1 MQFKRNKL
9 NEAVVAAIAT
19 MGAGSVVA
27 EDARQIEEQ
36 VVTATKREVP
46 LQDVPVAVQAITE
59 SAMKDLGITNFE
71 DYLVQLP
78 GVTAGGSGPGQN
90 TIYIRGLASTTP
102 NLTTAGVAGIAPN
115 VAFYLDE
122 QPLSQ
127 AGRNLDVYAAD
138 INRIEVLSGPQGTLY
153 GSSSQS
159 GNVRM
164 ITNRADLSDTYG
176 SVDLGTGFSP
186 DGEPSTNIEAVY
198 NLPLSDRLAVRGVA
212 YFDRQGGFIDQ
223 VAGTRDVS
231 ESARFRSAGDVR
243 DNGVAVSSSRGGFQA
258 GADLSGVTLLE
269 ANALVEEDANDTTY
283 SGGRVSALFE
293 VNDTWSVSGS
303 YMRQQIESEG
313 VFFGD
318 PSLDDYEIQR
328 FSDDNLE
335 DEFDNVSWT
344 VEGRISA
351 LDVLYTGAFTD
362 RTTDQVVD
370 YTDYLFVGQY
380 IPYYI
385 CEGSVS
391 YPGSADPS
399 GVCQAPNMYVNSS
412 SGLEVWSHE
421 FRVATPAENAVSFT
435 GGVFFGGSELTEL
448 NDFTYPG
455 AAADGLAFGAWATNY
470 PQTTGYYS
478 DPGPFPA
485 GVIFRNDVRRTDD
498 QQGFFGEATWNMS
511 DAFALTVGM
520 RWYDIEVD
528 LEGSANGSFCNSGAA
543 ADKNA
548 YGTNIS
554 DLYDG
559 DGQFTYILSCNT
571 DNHVTYTAATVDA
584 DTPAAVVGAL
594 QAPDVAKAE
603 GNIGKVTLAYAP
615 NDDAMLYVTWSEG
628 FRAGLLNRP
637 GGAAGPNGYT
647 VPFALRPD
655 TVTNS
660 ELGWKLNLLDN
671 TMRFNGNVFSV
682 QIQDLQTTIFD
693 PSITNLFFSDNAAN
707 AEILGIEGDVVWN
720 MTERLTLAGAFSAL
734 DTQITKVLTP
744 TKDLKKGDNLAFA
757 PSFQGNLRAR
767 YQWSNSNGS
776 EMHVM
781 PYISYS
787 ASSSSDV
794 ITINRAELESWTLAG
809 LTAGMARNNWS
820 AEVYVDNVFNEKA
833 QLSSSF
839 VYDRNRVSY
848 ARPMTVGVR
857 LSLDLN

>member
-27 EDARQIEEQ
+27 EDARPIEEV
-36 VVTATKREVP
+36 VVTATKRAVP

-59 SAMKDLGITNFE
+59 STMKDLGIVNFE

-102 NLTTAGVAGIAPN
+102 NLTTAGVAGLAPN

-138 INRIEVLSGPQGTLY
+138 ISRIEVLSGPQGTLY
-153 GSSSQS
+153 GASSQA
-159 GNVRM
+159 GNVRL
-164 ITNRADLSDTYG
+164 ITNKADLSDSYG
-176 SVDLGTGFSP
+176 SVDLGTSFSP
-186 DGEPSTNIEAVY
+186 DGEASTNVEAVY

-223 VAGTRDVS
+223 VGGTRNVS
-231 ESARFRSAGDVR
+231 ESARFRSGSVVR
-243 DNGVAVSSSRGGFQA
+243 ANGEVVGARAGFQA
-258 GADLSGVTLLE
+258 GADLSDVTMLD

-283 SGGRVSALFE
+283 SGARVSALYE
-293 VNDTWSVSGS
+293 INDTWRVSGS

-318 PSLDDYEIQR
+318 PDLDDYEIQR
-328 FSDDNLE
+328 FSDDNIE
-335 DEFDNVSWT
+335 DEFDNVNWT
-344 VEGRISA
+344 IEGRLSA

-362 RTTDQVVD
+362 RSTDQVID

-380 IPYYI
+380 LPYYI

-391 YPGSADPS
+391 YPGAADPS
-399 GVCQAPNMYVNSS
+399 GVCQAPNMYVNSAT
-412 SGLEVWSHE
+412 GLEVWSHE
-421 FRVATPAENAVSFT
+421 FRVSTPAENAVSFT
-435 GGVFFGGSELTEL
+435 GGVFISSSEMTEL

-455 AAADGLAFGAWATNY
+455 SAADGVSFGAWATNY

-478 DPGPFPA
+478 DPGPFPT

-511 DAFALTVGM
+511 ESFALTVGM

-528 LEGSANGSFCNSGAA
+528 LEGSANGSFCNSGAS

-559 DGQFTYILSCNT
+559 NGQFTYINSCNT
-571 DNHVTYTAATVDA
+571 DNHITYTAATVDA
-584 DTPAAVVGAL
+584 STPSAVVGAL
-594 QAPDVAKAE
+594 QAPESAKAD
-603 GNIGKVTLAYAP
+603 GNIGKVSLAYTPTDNAL
-615 NDDAMLYVTWSEG
+615 LYLTWSEG
-628 FRAGLLNRP
+628 FRPGLLNRP
-637 GGAAGPNGYT
+637 GGASGPNGYT
-647 VPFALRPD
+647 VPFALRTD
-655 TVTNS
+655 TVTNV
-660 ELGWKLNLLDN
+660 ELGWKLDLIDN
-671 TMRFNGNVFSV
+671 TMRFNGSLFSV
-682 QIQDLQTTIFD
+682 EIQDLQTTIFD
-693 PSITNLFFSDNAAN
+693 TSIVNLFFSDNAAN

-720 MTERLTLAGAFSAL
+720 LSDRLTLAGAFSAL
-734 DTQITKVLTP
+734 DTQILKVLTP
-744 TKDLKKGDNLAFA
+744 TKDVRKGDNLAFA

-767 YQWSNSNGS
+767 YQWLSNSGS

-781 PYISYS
+781 PYVSY
-787 ASSSSDV
+787 SSSSASDI
-794 ITINRAELESWTLAG
+794 ITINSAELESWTLAG
-809 LTAGMARNNWS
+809 ITAGMARNNWS
-820 AEVYVDNVFNEKA
+820 AEVYVDNLLNEKA

-839 VYDRNRVSY
+839 VYDRHRVSY

>member
-27 EDARQIEEQ
+27 EDARPIEEV
-36 VVTATKREVP
+36 VVTATKRAVP

-59 SAMKDLGITNFE
+59 STMKDLGIVNFE

-102 NLTTAGVAGIAPN
+102 NLTTAGVAGLAPN

-138 INRIEVLSGPQGTLY
+138 ISRIEVLSGPQGTLY
-153 GSSSQS
+153 GASSQA
-159 GNVRM
+159 GNVRL
-164 ITNRADLSDTYG
+164 ITNKADLSDSYG
-176 SVDLGTGFSP
+176 SVDLGTSFSP
-186 DGEPSTNIEAVY
+186 DGEASTNVEAVY

-223 VAGTRDVS
+223 VAGTRNVS
-231 ESARFRSAGDVR
+231 ESARFRSGSVVR
-243 DNGVAVSSSRGGFQA
+243 ANGEVVGARAGFQA
-258 GADLSGVTLLE
+258 GADLSDVTMLD

-283 SGGRVSALFE
+283 SGARVSALYE
-293 VNDTWSVSGS
+293 INDTWRVSGS

-318 PSLDDYEIQR
+318 PDLDDYEIQR
-328 FSDDNLE
+328 FSDDNIE
-335 DEFDNVSWT
+335 DEFDNVNWT
-344 VEGRISA
+344 IEGRLSA

-362 RTTDQVVD
+362 RSTDQVID

-380 IPYYI
+380 LPYYI

-391 YPGSADPS
+391 YPGAADPS
-399 GVCQAPNMYVNSS
+399 GVCQAPNMYVNSAT
-412 SGLEVWSHE
+412 GLEVWSHE
-421 FRVATPAENAVSFT
+421 FRVSTPAENAVSFT
-435 GGVFFGGSELTEL
+435 GGVFISSSEMTEL

-455 AAADGLAFGAWATNY
+455 SAADGVSFGAWATNY

-478 DPGPFPA
+478 DPGPFPT

-498 QQGFFGEATWNMS
+498 QQGFFGEATWNIS
-511 DAFALTVGM
+511 ESFALTVGM

-528 LEGSANGSFCNSGAA
+528 LEGSANGSFCNSGAS

-559 DGQFTYILSCNT
+559 NGQFTYINSCNT
-571 DNHVTYTAATVDA
+571 DNHITYTAATVDA
-584 DTPAAVVGAL
+584 STPSAVVGAL
-594 QAPDVAKAE
+594 QAPESAKAD
-603 GNIGKVTLAYAP
+603 GNIGKVSLAYTPTDNAL
-615 NDDAMLYVTWSEG
+615 LYLTWSEG
-628 FRAGLLNRP
+628 FRPGLLNRP
-637 GGAAGPNGYT
+637 GGASGPNGYT
-647 VPFALRPD
+647 VPFALRTD
-655 TVTNS
+655 TVTNV
-660 ELGWKLNLLDN
+660 ELGWKLDLIDN
-671 TMRFNGNVFSV
+671 TMRFNGSLFSV
-682 QIQDLQTTIFD
+682 EIQDLQTTIFD
-693 PSITNLFFSDNAAN
+693 TSIVNLFFSDNAAN

-720 MTERLTLAGAFSAL
+720 LSDRLTLAGAFSAL
-734 DTQITKVLTP
+734 DTQILKVLTP
-744 TKDLKKGDNLAFA
+744 TKDVRKGDNLAFA

-767 YQWSNSNGS
+767 YQWSSNSGS

-781 PYISYS
+781 PYVSY
-787 ASSSSDV
+787 SSSSASDI
-794 ITINRAELESWTLAG
+794 ITINSAELESWTLAG
-809 LTAGMARNNWS
+809 ITAGMARNNWS
-820 AEVYVDNVFNEKA
+820 AEVYVDNLLNEKA

-839 VYDRNRVSY
+839 VYDRHRVSY

>member
-27 EDARQIEEQ
+27 EDARPIEEV
-36 VVTATKREVP
+36 VVTATKRAVP

-59 SAMKDLGITNFE
+59 STMKDLGIVNFE

-102 NLTTAGVAGIAPN
+102 NLTTAGVAGLAPN

-138 INRIEVLSGPQGTLY
+138 ISRIEVLSGPQGTLY
-153 GSSSQS
+153 GASSQA
-159 GNVRM
+159 GNVRL
-164 ITNRADLSDTYG
+164 ITNKADLSDSYG
-176 SVDLGTGFSP
+176 SVDLGTSFSP
-186 DGEPSTNIEAVY
+186 DGEASTNVEAVY

-223 VAGTRDVS
+223 VAGTRNVS
-231 ESARFRSAGDVR
+231 ESARFRSGSVVRANGEVVGARAGY
-243 DNGVAVSSSRGGFQA
+243 QA
-258 GADLSGVTLLE
+258 GADLSDVTMLD

-283 SGGRVSALFE
+283 SGARVSALYE
-293 VNDTWSVSGS
+293 INDTWRVSGS

-318 PSLDDYEIQR
+318 PDLDDYEIQR
-328 FSDDNLE
+328 FSDDNIE
-335 DEFDNVSWT
+335 DEFDNVNWT
-344 VEGRISA
+344 IEGRLSA

-362 RTTDQVVD
+362 RSTDQVID

-380 IPYYI
+380 LPYYI

-391 YPGSADPS
+391 YPGAADPS
-399 GVCQAPNMYVNSS
+399 GVCQAPNMYVNSAT
-412 SGLEVWSHE
+412 GLEVWSHE
-421 FRVATPAENAVSFT
+421 FRVSTPAENAVSFT
-435 GGVFFGGSELTEL
+435 GGVFISSSEMTEL

-455 AAADGLAFGAWATNY
+455 SAADGVSFGAWATNY

-478 DPGPFPA
+478 DPGPFPT

-498 QQGFFGEATWNMS
+498 QQGFFGEATWNIS
-511 DAFALTVGM
+511 ESFALTVGM

-528 LEGSANGSFCNSGAA
+528 LEGSANGSFCNSGAS

-559 DGQFTYILSCNT
+559 NGQFTYINSCNT
-571 DNHVTYTAATVDA
+571 DNHITYTAATVDA
-584 DTPAAVVGAL
+584 STPSAVVGAL
-594 QAPDVAKAE
+594 QAPESAKAD
-603 GNIGKVTLAYAP
+603 GNIGKVSLAYTPTDNAL
-615 NDDAMLYVTWSEG
+615 LYLTWSEG
-628 FRAGLLNRP
+628 FRPGLLNRP
-637 GGAAGPNGYT
+637 GGASGPNGYT
-647 VPFALRPD
+647 VPFALRTD
-655 TVTNS
+655 TVTNV
-660 ELGWKLNLLDN
+660 ELGWKLDLIDN
-671 TMRFNGNVFSV
+671 TMRFNGSLFSV
-682 QIQDLQTTIFD
+682 EIQDLQTTIFD
-693 PSITNLFFSDNAAN
+693 TSIVNLFFSDNAAN

-720 MTERLTLAGAFSAL
+720 LSDRLTLAGAFSAL
-734 DTQITKVLTP
+734 DTQILKVLTP
-744 TKDLKKGDNLAFA
+744 TKDVRKGDNLAFA

-767 YQWSNSNGS
+767 YQWSSNNGS

-781 PYISYS
+781 PYVSY
-787 ASSSSDV
+787 SSSSASDI
-794 ITINRAELESWTLAG
+794 ITINSAELESWTLAG
-809 LTAGMARNNWS
+809 ITAGMARNNWS
-820 AEVYVDNVFNEKA
+820 AEVYVDNLLNEKA

-839 VYDRNRVSY
+839 VYDRHRVSY